1 MAETQGGGA
10 LAGVRVLDLSRVIAA
25 PYAAQTLGDLG
36 AEVIKVERP
45 CTGDDARIY
54 GRHTLTG
61 SDGEPTLESA
71 FFLGMNRNKRSV
83 TIDIATTRGQE
94 LVRRLAADSDVLIE
108 NLKVGTMKRYGLD
121 YDSLRAINPG
131 LVYCSLT
138 GYGQNGPSKDLPGYD
153 PIFQAQCGLMA
164 MTGLPDD
171 VPGGGPLKTG
181 PSIVDAAAGL
191 YATIGILA
199 ALRHRDATGEGQY
212 LDVALLDAAIA
223 FTTHATQEYLATG
236 VLPRRKGNEGNG
248 GMPSQVLPCSDG
260 DVYVVAG
267 NNNHFAALCRV
278 LGLDD
283 LIDDPRYALGRSRGE
298 HRDALTPR
306 LEGASRSWT
315 AAKLARSLS
324 EAKVPASVVNTLA
337 ETFEDAQ
344 VRHRGIAVQMP
355 HPLKP
360 DLLGIASPIRLQSTP
375 PSYRRPPPML
385 GQHTDEALG
394 ERLGLGADELADLRA
409 AKVI

>member
-1 MAETQGGGA
+1 MTASQPVGA
-10 LAGVRVLDLSRVIAA
+10 LAGLRVLDLSRVIAA

-45 CTGDDARIY
+45 GTGDDARIY
-54 GRHTLTG
+54 GRHTLPG
-61 SDGEPTLESA
+61 PNGETTLESA

-83 TIDIATTRGQE
+83 TIDLASPRGQE
-94 LVRRLAADSDVLIE
+94 LVRQLASQSDVVIE
-108 NLKVGTMKRYGLD
+108 NYKVGTMRRYGLD
-121 YDSLRAINPG
+121 YESLRALNPA

-138 GYGQNGPSKDLPGYD
+138 GYGQEGPSKDLPGYD
-153 PIFQAQCGLMA
+153 PVFQAQCGFMQ

-171 VPGGGPLKTG
+171 QPGGGPMKAG
-181 PSIVDAAAGL
+181 PSVIDAAAGL

-199 ALRHRDATGEGQY
+199 ALRHRDATGEGQQI
-212 LDVALLDAAIA
+212 DVALLDSAIA

-248 GMPSQVLPCSDG
+248 GMPSQVLPCVDSG
-260 DVYVVAG
+260 VYVVAG
-267 NNNHFAALCRV
+267 NNTHFASLCRV
-278 LGLDD
+278 LGLEE
-283 LIDDPRYALGRSRGE
+283 LIDDPRYALGRLRGE
-298 HRDALTPR
+298 NRDSLTPR
-306 LEGASRSWT
+306 LEEASRRWV
-315 AAKLARSLS
+315 AADLAATLS
-324 EAKVPASVVNTLA
+324 EAMVPAGVVNSLD

-344 VRHRGIAVQMP
+344 VRHRQVAVLMP

-360 DLLGIASPIRLQSTP
+360 DLLGIASPVRLQATP
-375 PSYRRPPPML
+375 PSYRRPPPMI

-394 ERLGLGADELADLRA
+394 ELLGLSDKELASLRV